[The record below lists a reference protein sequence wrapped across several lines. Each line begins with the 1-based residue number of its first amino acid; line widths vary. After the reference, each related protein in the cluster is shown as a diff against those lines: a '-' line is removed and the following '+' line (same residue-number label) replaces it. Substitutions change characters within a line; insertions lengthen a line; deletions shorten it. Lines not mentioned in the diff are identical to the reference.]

1 MLISKVLYSGF
12 ILITVNCVTGNGS
25 LEENGPDTSDEQEI
39 LFKKLFKLR
48 RAEQL
53 AAIKGL
59 RTLGGEDKQKKMIST
74 ITEKVFAV
82 ILKSRVVLESSGYIP
97 GVSKFP
103 TDETTRD
110 ALANIL
116 ENTAFMGDILLRMP
130 DISQP
135 ILRSSGEWPVL
146 YAWSLAFANQTQLLD
161 NSTNKLIDL
170 VSQELNLTLRHP
182 DYINPYRKENEVK
195 RKEEQLKENVV
206 PKKKKKK
213 LDIPRGPRLSAR
225 QAGDL

>member
-1 MLISKVLYSGF
+1 MHSI
-12 ILITVNCVTGNGS
+12 VN
-25 LEENGPDTSDEQEI
+25 Q
-39 LFKKLFKLR
+39 
-48 RAEQL
+48 
-53 AAIKGL
+53 
-59 RTLGGEDKQKKMIST
+59 
-74 ITEKVFAV
+74 V

-97 GVSKFP
+97 GISKFP

-135 ILRSSGEWPVL
+135 ILRSSGDWPVL

-161 NSTNKLIDL
+161 SSTNKLIDL
-170 VSQELNLTLRHP
+170 VSQELNLTARHP
-182 DYINPYRKENEVK
+182 DYLNPYRKENEVK
-195 RKEEQLKENVV
+195 TKGEQPKENVV
-206 PKKKKKK
+206 PKKKKKR
-213 LDIPRGPRLSAR
+213 LDIPRGPRLSSGR